1 MTRRGAGVRDAAAR
15 RRYTAAMDQ
24 RRTNPDRASRAVIV
38 GANDP
43 QAAGLARAADM
54 GVATFAVDH
63 RAYKGDRA
71 AFEAALL
78 EPLLA
83 AEPDILC
90 LAGFMRILTPGF
102 VQKFAGRML
111 NIHPSLL
118 PKYPGLHTHQRALD
132 AGDTEA
138 GASVHLVTPELD
150 AGPIL
155 GQARVPVLPGDS
167 AETLAARVLA
177 QEHRLYPQVLRRFAQ
192 GDLTPITLTTT

>member
-1 MTRRGAGVRDAAAR
+1 MKRVAILISGGGSNMVKLVESMTGDHPA
-15 RRYTAAMDQ
+15 
-24 RRTNPDRASRAVIV
+24 RAVII
-38 GANDP
+38 GSNDP
-43 QAAGLARAADM
+43 QAGGLAKAAAM
-54 GVATFAVDH
+54 GVPTFAVDH
-63 RAYKGDRA
+63 RAYKGDRP

-102 VQKFAGRML
+102 VERFQDRML

-132 AGDTEA
+132 AGDAEA
-138 GASVHLVTPELD
+138 GCTVHEVTPELD

-155 GQARVPVLPGDS
+155 GQARVPVEAGDS
-167 AETLAARVLA
+167 ADTLAARVLTF
-177 QEHRLYPQVLRRFAQ
+177 EHRLYPAVLRRFVA
-192 GDLTPITLTTT
+192 DNRETLFL